1 MEKTTEKEKACSATG
16 YVCSDCEAGTFSGT
30 GASSCTAC
38 GRLCRCSNCKEE
50 ERKAIRA
57 IDTAAEQ
64 EEDTDWMGD
73 RTDDGQM
80 TEQEENLQ
88 ALRVL
93 DTAADLLQKAEL
105 HARLQGEAERELS
118 VLQCA
123 ISGEATQCQSGTD
136 WEEILHEALVVAEFK
151 GEEAKMGVWLASYKV
166 TYDEGVWQGIDKRAW
181 NIIWND
187 IERGCPYPWD
197 PRFREA
203 FWSSPGGR
211 LFDAA
216 VNIAKTVARAQAQSA
231 RVTTEAAP
239 VTNNNG
245 FAMLAA
251 PYDEEER
258 GQSGTEAFMLRLDKA
273 TEKTK
278 VTRPNACPSAA
289 TDDPD
294 HEDWVAG
301 LQRELAVLRT
311 QAQPPEK
318 STFETVESL
327 QALRTRARHTDA
339 QADSNDAKAGIL
351 SCVGDNRTAKLI
363 AIQLETEHL
372 LHACAQAWKLL
383 PAISPRTHEDGDGD
397 VRMGEDGDVHM
408 GEDGEYCWNSISCE
422 QLRQILESP
431 RNGIWYE
438 AKAWVTTRTAR
449 FTALTSSLDADD
461 AFTVI
466 PKKNSKTAKK
476 GSGESATGDSL
487 DSAFATLAQINEDFA
502 VQRSKITQTYK
513 AWMNQ
518 AHDRSSNQHVSNRKR

>member
-1 MEKTTEKEKACSATG
+1 
-16 YVCSDCEAGTFSGT
+16 
-30 GASSCTAC
+30 
-38 GRLCRCSNCKEE
+38 
-50 ERKAIRA
+50 
-57 IDTAAEQ
+57 
-64 EEDTDWMGD
+64 
-73 RTDDGQM
+73 M
-80 TEQEENLQ
+80 TEQE
-88 ALRVL
+88 ALRVI

-136 WEEILHEALVVAEFK
+136 WEEILNEALVVAEFK

-166 TYDEGVWQGIDKRAW
+166 TYDEGVWKGIDKRAW

-216 VNIAKTVARAQAQSA
+216 VNIAKTVARAQTQSA
-231 RVTTEAAP
+231 RVTTGAAP
-239 VTNNNG
+239 VTDNNG
-245 FAMLAA
+245 FAMLAV

-258 GQSGTEAFMLRLDKA
+258 GQSGTEAFILRLDNA

-289 TDDPD
+289 TDDPN

-339 QADSNDAKAGIL
+339 QADSKDAKEGIL
-351 SCVGDNRTAKLI
+351 SCVGDKRTEKLI

-383 PAISPRTHEDGDGD
+383 PAISPRLRGGIYTQS
-397 VRMGEDGDVHM
+397 HM
-408 GEDGEYCWNSISCE
+408 G
-422 QLRQILESP
+422 P
-431 RNGIWYE
+431 
-438 AKAWVTTRTAR
+438 
-449 FTALTSSLDADD
+449 
-461 AFTVI
+461 
-466 PKKNSKTAKK
+466 
-476 GSGESATGDSL
+476 
-487 DSAFATLAQINEDFA
+487 
-502 VQRSKITQTYK
+502 
-513 AWMNQ
+513 
-518 AHDRSSNQHVSNRKR
+518 

>member
-1 MEKTTEKEKACSATG
+1 MSPLPLLG
-16 YVCSDCEAGTFSGT
+16 R
-30 GASSCTAC
+30 TA
-38 GRLCRCSNCKEE
+38 
-50 ERKAIRA
+50 ERR
-57 IDTAAEQ
+57 
-64 EEDTDWMGD
+64 
-73 RTDDGQM
+73 
-80 TEQEENLQ
+80 
-88 ALRVL
+88 
-93 DTAADLLQKAEL
+93 
-105 HARLQGEAERELS
+105 ARLQGEAEREYS
-118 VLQCA
+118 VLQ
-123 ISGEATQCQSGTD
+123 STNGGEATSCQNGTE
-136 WEEILHEALVVAEFK
+136 WEVIITDALQEAEFE
-151 GEEAKMGVWLASYKV
+151 GEEARLDAWLERNQQSWLPKKFQIEKTPLHTDEKTTGVYDAKTGELVQENLFVDEIVYSATREQMTAEVWDSWIV
-166 TYDEGVWQGIDKRAW
+166 TT
-181 NIIWND
+181 D
-187 IERGCPYPWD
+187 INRPYHFDCRER
-197 PRFREA
+197 
-203 FWSSPGGR
+203 FWSSHGGR
-211 LFDAA
+211 LFNAA

-231 RVTTEAAP
+231 RVTTGAAP

-245 FAMLAA
+245 FALLAD

-339 QADSNDAKAGIL
+339 QADSKDAKAGIL
-351 SCVGDNRTAKLI
+351 SCVGDKRTEKLI

-487 DSAFATLAQINEDFA
+487 DSAFATLAQMNEDFA

-518 AHDRSSNQHVSNRKR
+518 AHDRSSNQNVSNRKR